1 MKKLLK
7 KLDNPFLLAAEGFV
21 AGVILFVATN
31 SESLEARANPQP
43 PAAESPAESPSQ
55 F

>member
-21 AGVILFVATN
+21 AGAILFVATN
-31 SESLEARANPQP
+31 SESLQARAHPQP
-43 PAAESPAESPSQ
+43 AQAESTAESSTQ